1 MANGVHFDGSSESN
15 DIINLLDT
23 TSDSEPQ
30 INESIKDFKKLY
42 QVARKLSRDF
52 GVNISIPEYVF
63 CGCQTSDKT
72 SVAQS
77 DVGIMTNAPN
87 KKITNG
93 IQGQGIK
100 KSCIK

>member
-1 MANGVHFDGSSESN
+1 MANGVNFDGSSESN

-72 SVAQS
+72 SAAN
-77 DVGIMTNAPN
+77 TPN